1 MKEFLEHTY
10 QDLRKRFKDFR
21 QTTVGKRVIRT
32 ITHLLQ
38 LLIVGIILYQLS
50 DIGWN
55 NFFSSLPTHPLF
67 YGLFLFI
74 YFLLPLAETIAYK
87 IIWGISFTRSF
98 SAFIR
103 KRIFNKDVMG
113 YSGELVL
120 MQWAVSKTSISGKQ
134 AFKDIRDMNII
145 SSAASTFIALGILAI
160 FILTGKIR
168 AMDHIFS
175 QSTGDYLIGGF
186 VLLLII
192 IAAYRFRRYLF
203 AMSFTL
209 AYKVFMIHSVRMVL
223 VFIAQILQWHIVL
236 PEVNL
241 DIWFT
246 FLSVNIIISRIPLI
260 PSHELVATGTNIELA
275 KVLNAPVAGIAGLF
289 LVHNVLDKL
298 LNLSFYTY
306 YSFTGQTAAA
316 SLKEERKPADTEM
329 EKSVQ
334 E

>member
-1 MKEFLEHTY
+1 MNESLEHTF
-10 QDLRKRFKDFR
+10 QRFRKRFKAFR
-21 QTTVGKRVIRT
+21 QTTTGKRVIRT
-32 ITHLLQ
+32 VTHLLQ

-50 DIGWN
+50 GIGWD
-55 NFFSSLPTHPLF
+55 NFFNSLPTHPLF

-74 YFLLPLAETIAYK
+74 YFLLPLAETLAYK
-87 IIWGISFTRSF
+87 IIWGINFRGSF
-98 SAFIR
+98 SAFMR

-113 YSGELVL
+113 YSGEIIL
-120 MQWAVSKTSISGKQ
+120 MQWAVSSTSISGKQ

-168 AMDHIFS
+168 AMDYIFS

-186 VLLLII
+186 VLLLIF
-192 IAAYRFRRYLF
+192 IAAYRFRKYLF
-203 AMSFTL
+203 SMPFNMAS
-209 AYKVFMIHSVRMVL
+209 KVFTIHSVRMVL

-236 PEVNL
+236 PDVNL

-246 FLSVNIIISRIPLI
+246 FLSVNIIISRIPFI

-306 YSFTGQTAAA
+306 YSVTGQTAIA
-316 SLKEERKPADTEM
+316 SLDEKNPADSGS
-329 EKSVQ
+329 KSSV
-334 E
+334 